1 MAGWGR
7 KSLRRFNLRPKAMFR
22 GRPPGTAVSQD
33 RPPQHQRIT
42 VIIAII
48 ATAPLTEKFEK
59 GRSGVPGA
67 PSIWWPAITAQLDLG
82 RMRIGPSSSSRR
94 HRPSRDPRTDFRR
107 SSEKRP
113 RSDTGVSER
122 GHPNCPQ
129 QVSKGAGFGFSPTR
143 PRR

>member
-22 GRPPGTAVSQD
+22 GRSPGAAVSQD
-33 RPPQHQRIT
+33 RPPQQQRIT

-67 PSIWWPAITAQLDLG
+67 PSIWWLAITAQLDLG

-94 HRPSRDPRTDFRR
+94 HRPSRESPHRLSALQRKKAPFRYG
-107 SSEKRP
+107 SIG
-113 RSDTGVSER
+113 TG
-122 GHPNCPQ
+122 PPQ
-129 QVSKGAGFGFSPTR
+129 LPPAGQ
-143 PRR
+143 